1 MVEMRFIFGALAGL
15 VATVAMTSF
24 MRQAHPHLP
33 ASQKY
38 PLPPREII
46 DRTIGSDTEV
56 AARSRTILMH
66 FGFGALTGGLFAI
79 PSIRRIGGVAY
90 GLAVWTASYLGWI
103 PAMQIL
109 SPATRHP
116 VQRNLLMLAAHVVW
130 GLTLAKSLNELD
142 AVGTTFGRQKSDRD
156 SREELRNG

>member
-1 MVEMRFIFGALAGL
+1 MRFIFGALAGL
-15 VATVAMTSF
+15 VAAVAMTSF

-38 PLPPREII
+38 PLPSREII

-79 PSIRRIGGVAY
+79 PSNRRIGGVAY
-90 GLAVWTASYLGWI
+90 GLPFGQQVISAGSPRCKYCHRRRAI
-103 PAMQIL
+103 P
-109 SPATRHP
+109 SNATY
-116 VQRNLLMLAAHVVW
+116 
-130 GLTLAKSLNELD
+130 
-142 AVGTTFGRQKSDRD
+142 
-156 SREELRNG
+156 